1 MTTKLAMWLQGNG
14 VQPEFPPI
22 TQLRMAGSAWFTGI
36 DQSFNWF
43 HFPISAPVVY
53 DGTLTRL
60 ERVFVLYRMQFAA
73 VEAVHV
79 WSGSS
84 RLAVFNVIQEAG
96 SPRTNPD
103 VDRNAFLAGKTQ
115 FDLVP
120 AFPAPMETPRGLSV
134 SVKVRFDSRGEFE
147 VRRDLGKIEFFA
159 AGADWAMP

>member
-14 VQPEFPPI
+14 VQPEFPPL
-22 TQLRMAGSAWFTGI
+22 TQLRMAGSAVFGGV
-36 DQSFNWF
+36 DVSFNWF
-43 HFPISAPVVY
+43 HFPIASPVVF
-53 DGTLTRL
+53 DGSLTRL

-73 VEAVHV
+73 VEVVHV
-79 WSGSS
+79 WSGSA
-84 RLAVFNVIQEAG
+84 RLAVFNVVQEPG

-103 VDRNAFLAGKTQ
+103 VDRNAFLPGKTQ

-147 VRRDLGKIEFFA
+147 ARRDLGKIEFFA
-159 AGADWAMP
+159 AGADWTMP